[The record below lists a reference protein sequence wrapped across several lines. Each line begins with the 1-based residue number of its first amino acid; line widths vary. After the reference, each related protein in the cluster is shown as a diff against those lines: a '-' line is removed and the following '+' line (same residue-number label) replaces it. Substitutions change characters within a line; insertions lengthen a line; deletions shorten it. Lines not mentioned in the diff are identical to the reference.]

1 MVQNFFEILVLL
13 LFRYCEAKIRR
24 RQGMNEVKMLYSQI
38 SREKGKLCHA
48 ESGGMRAHQGDK
60 GARRK
65 SRQHTAQTHENF
77 LR

>member
-1 MVQNFFEILVLL
+1 
-13 LFRYCEAKIRR
+13 
-24 RQGMNEVKMLYSQI
+24 MNEVKMLYSQI